1 MRAVIYD
8 GKQWNEYRC
17 TQRRDGLHVRI
28 NRSITVF
35 TNDQIQYRA
44 YGLAVLCI
52 EAVALSD
59 HIALERARKQIAL
72 SAIFN
77 SGGDLTRIVQIV
89 SIVIPI
95 AASVYMAMTISSLTA
110 YQSEVTALIAML
122 KNSRLFQ

>member
-1 MRAVIYD
+1 MRALIYD

-17 TQRRDGLHVRI
+17 RQRRDGLHVRI
-28 NRSITVF
+28 NRSNTVF
-35 TNDQIQYRA
+35 TNDQIQFRSF
-44 YGLAVLCI
+44 GLAILCI
-52 EAVALSD
+52 ESVPLSD

-95 AASVYMAMTISSLTA
+95 AASVYMAMTVSALTT
-110 YQSEVTALIAML
+110 YQSEITSLIAML

>member
-1 MRAVIYD
+1 MRAILFD
-8 GKQWNEYRC
+8 GKSWNEYRC
-17 TQRRDGLHVRI
+17 SQRRDGLHIKI
-28 NRSITVF
+28 NGSNTVF
-35 TNDQIQYRA
+35 SNDQVQFRSF
-44 YGLAVLCI
+44 GLAVVCI
-52 EAVALSD
+52 ESVVLSD

-95 AASVYMAMTISSLTA
+95 LASVYMAMTVSSLSS
-110 YQSEVTALIAML
+110 YQSEITSMIAML